1 MEFIKEDQKKKAY
14 LNKVIELNR
23 QFHRANI
30 YEQLGDIQLKEK
42 KYDQALEFF
51 INSYNTED
59 PFLKFD

>member
-1 MEFIKEDQKKKAY
+1 MEFIKEDQKKKAC

-51 INSYNTED
+51 INSYNT
-59 PFLKFD
+59 